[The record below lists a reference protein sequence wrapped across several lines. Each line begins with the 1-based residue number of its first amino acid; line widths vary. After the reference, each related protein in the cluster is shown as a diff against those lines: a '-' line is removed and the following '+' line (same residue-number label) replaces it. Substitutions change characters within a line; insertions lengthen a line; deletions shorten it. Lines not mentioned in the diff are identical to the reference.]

1 MSIGIVL
8 RSFCIG
14 MALML
19 VSGLA
24 SAGETPRINFT
35 LPQEV
40 PYDEARFNAAL
51 ARRDSFVIA
60 IVAEW
65 CTVCNKQ
72 DAIIAELLEEPR
84 FKNLILF
91 IADFDREREL
101 RRRLRIVL
109 QSTLVVFKDG
119 KEVARATGQT
129 DKRAIAALFARTL

>member
-1 MSIGIVL
+1 MNTGIVL
-8 RSFCIG
+8 RWFCTV
-14 MALML
+14 MACMVL
-19 VSGLA
+19 SGLA

-40 PYDEARFNAAL
+40 PYDEARFNTAL
-51 ARRDSFVIA
+51 TARDSFVIA
-60 IVAEW
+60 VVAVW

-72 DAIIAELLEEPR
+72 EMVVAELLEEPR
-84 FKNLILF
+84 FKDLTLF

-129 DKRAIAALFARTL
+129 DKAKIAALFAKAL

>member
-8 RSFCIG
+8 RWFCTV
-14 MALML
+14 MALMVL
-19 VSGLA
+19 SGPA
-24 SAGETPRINFT
+24 SAGNTSRINFT

-40 PYDEARFNAAL
+40 PYDETRFNAAL
-51 ARRDSFVIA
+51 AQRDSFVVVV
-60 IVAEW
+60 VAEW

-72 DAIIAELLEEPR
+72 DAVVAELLEEPR

-101 RRRLRIVL
+101 RRRLRIAL
-109 QSTLVVFKDG
+109 QSTFVVFKHG

-129 DKRAIAALFARTL
+129 DKRAIAALLAGAL

>member
-1 MSIGIVL
+1 MNIGVVL
-8 RSFCIG
+8 KWFCTAI
-14 MALML
+14 ALIL
-19 VSGLA
+19 LCGTG
-24 SAGETPRINFT
+24 SAETSRINFS

-51 ARRDSFVIA
+51 ARRESFVIA
-60 IVAEW
+60 VVAEW

-72 DAIIAELLEEPR
+72 EIVVAELLDEPR
-84 FKNLILF
+84 FKNLTLF

-109 QSTLVVFKDG
+109 QSTFVVFKNG

-129 DKRAIAALFARTL
+129 DKRVIAALFAKAL